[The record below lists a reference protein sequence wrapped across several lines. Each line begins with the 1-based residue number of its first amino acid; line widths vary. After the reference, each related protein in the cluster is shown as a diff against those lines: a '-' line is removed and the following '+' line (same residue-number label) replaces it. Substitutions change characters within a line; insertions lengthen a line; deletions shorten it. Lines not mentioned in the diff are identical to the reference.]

1 MALTLPVLDDRTY
14 ADLAR
19 EGVELIP
26 RYAPEWTNH
35 NASDPGITLL
45 ELFAY
50 LTEIYLY
57 RIDRISEA
65 NKGKFLKLL
74 SGNMAPAMMA
84 LDEQLRHEV
93 MTLRQPFR
101 AVSDADFEL
110 HAAEA
115 IERAGYGPAV
125 ARVHSFGRRNFEAAA
140 EGERQRD
147 RPGHVSV
154 VVVPSDP
161 AIADAAVQQIVSAI
175 KTDLEPRRLIT
186 CRVHVVAARHVDVAI
201 RIRVALAPGQVA
213 ERVEG
218 QIAAAV
224 MQFFDARRGGPD
236 RSGWPLGRSIYT
248 SDLYRRL
255 AAIDGVLRVIAIEWA
270 VGDANRL
277 LRSETGDVVGVQL
290 NDIELPRVRV
300 REVVGEA

>member
-1 MALTLPVLDDRTY
+1 
-14 ADLAR
+14 
-19 EGVELIP
+19 
-26 RYAPEWTNH
+26 
-35 NASDPGITLL
+35 
-45 ELFAY
+45 
-50 LTEIYLY
+50 
-57 RIDRISEA
+57 
-65 NKGKFLKLL
+65 
-74 SGNMAPAMMA
+74 MMA
-84 LDEQLRHEV
+84 LDEQLRYEA
-93 MTLRQPFR
+93 MTLRRPFR

-115 IERAGYGPAV
+115 VGRAGYGPAV
-125 ARVHSFGRRNFEAAA
+125 ARIHAFGRRNFEAAA
-140 EGERQRD
+140 EAERQRD

-154 VVVPSDP
+154 VAVPSDP
-161 AIADAAVQQIVSAI
+161 AVADVAVQHIVSAI
-175 KTDLEPRRLIT
+175 KTDLEPRRVIT
-186 CRVHVVAARHVDVAI
+186 CRLHVVAARHVDVAI

-218 QIAAAV
+218 QIEAAV
-224 MQFFDARRGGPD
+224 MQFFDARRGGPE

-270 VGDANRL
+270 VADANRL

>member
-1 MALTLPVLDDRTY
+1 MALTLPTLDDRTY

-57 RIDRISEA
+57 RLDRISDA
-65 NKGKFLKLL
+65 NKAKFLKLL
-74 SGNMAPAMMA
+74 TGNPAPALMA
-84 LDEQLRHEV
+84 LDEQLRYEA

-110 HAAEA
+110 HAAAAVARE
-115 IERAGYGPAV
+115 GHGGKV
-125 ARVHSFGRRNFEAAA
+125 ARVHSFSRRNLEADT

-154 VVVPSDP
+154 VAVPSDP
-161 AIADAAVQQIVSAI
+161 GIADSTVQAIISAI

-186 CRVHVVAARHVDVAI
+186 CRVHVVAARYVDVAI
-201 RIRVALAPGQVA
+201 RVRVALAPGQVA
-213 ERVEG
+213 DRVEQ
-218 QIAAAV
+218 QIETAV
-224 MQFFDARRGGPD
+224 TQFFDARGGGPD

-255 AAIDGVLRVIAIEWA
+255 AAIDGVLRVMAIDWTA
-270 VGDANRL
+270 VDANRL
-277 LRSETGDVVGVQL
+277 LKSETGDVVGVRL
-290 NDIELPRVRV
+290 DDIELPRVRV